1 MYKKERVDVE
11 NRLPLFFFL
20 FVTSDFIPPT
30 DDDDD
35 QSMNVDGVC
44 TYVLTRFLLL

>member
-1 MYKKERVDVE
+1 MDVE

-35 QSMNVDGVC
+35 DDDDQSINVDGVC
-44 TYVLTRFLLL
+44 TYVPTSFLLL